1 MFYYIECDIIT
12 WTGSINSR
20 KEDLSLSLLGKVT
33 SDFNATNRIKSYVH
47 MEQDGLNCNS
57 FTHNKQTNTT

>member
-20 KEDLSLSLLGKVT
+20 KEDLSLSLLGKLT
-33 SDFNATNRIKSYVH
+33 SDFNATNRIKRCVH